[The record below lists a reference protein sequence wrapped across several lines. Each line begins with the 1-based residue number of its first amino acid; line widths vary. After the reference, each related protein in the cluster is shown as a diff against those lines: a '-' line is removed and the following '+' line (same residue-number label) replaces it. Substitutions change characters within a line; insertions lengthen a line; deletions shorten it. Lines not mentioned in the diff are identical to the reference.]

1 MDANAGARAAAR
13 QRKKEKDA
21 LFEQERIKFYNK
33 ETTLE
38 RTQDRNVIG
47 YSRDLADAY
56 VKALN
61 IQGKGRMATQRAAAR
76 YFAKQRVDEGGRSR
90 TFGRNDYQALLAA
103 KAEVDGVVDTTLRR
117 NMAYFREGAR
127 RKFTAAQGAAR
138 EALGVPASY
147 GAPVMLPPTNRLGG
161 ALQIASTVASIYSGF
176 GGAGL
181 GSLFS
186 NPGAAGAAGAA
197 SATTSIG
204 GGLGMSPLLNAP
216 VLPGGFFSPIGLS

>member
-61 IQGKGRMATQRAAAR
+61 IQGKGRMATQRAAAK

-90 TFGRNDYQALLAA
+90 SFGKNDYKALLAA
-103 KAEVDGVVDTTLRR
+103 KAEVDGIVDTTLRR
-117 NMAYFREGAR
+117 NMAYFQEGAR

-138 EALGVPASY
+138 EALGVPAAY

-176 GGAGL
+176 GGTG
-181 GSLFS
+181 LFS
-186 NPGAAGAAGAA
+186 
-197 SATTSIG
+197 G
-204 GGLGMSPLLNAP
+204 GGGFKFGQTAIGAGGGAVGGMGTGLMNYGFP
-216 VLPGGFFSPIGLS
+216 VG